1 MSSVGMTRI
10 CSKEFC
16 KRVVFVGFEP
26 ARAYSQI
33 ATGLSVVE
41 FVDVQV
47 TLPLLHITLASLA
60 QDTIYDRNSG
70 FITFQN
76 RLTPRIPDKDV
87 RKNFRDW

>member
-1 MSSVGMTRI
+1 MTQDYVHVIGRHDSDLVVGL
-10 CSKEFC
+10 
-16 KRVVFVGFEP
+16 EP

-33 ATGLSVVE
+33 VTRLSVVE
-41 FVDVQV
+41 FVDV
-47 TLPLLHITLASLA
+47 LASLA

-87 RKNFRDW
+87 RKHFRDW